1 MRRRAHVRHM
11 VNIMR
16 AWFACVFICIALVFE
31 DFLGAPYELMMAT
44 IAAFIFCGALFVAQM
59 LNHMGYK
66 TYDKIRVVVMGG
78 LFIFIFTRP
87 YPTHWLILVYLAIY
101 IPLNMI
107 YPDKS
112 PGSDE

>member
-1 MRRRAHVRHM
+1 MRRRAHVWHM

-16 AWFACVFICIALVFE
+16 AWFACVFIFIAAGFE
-31 DFLGAPYELMMAT
+31 IFLGAPRELMMAT
-44 IAAFIFCGALFVAQM
+44 AAGFMVCAALFLLQM

-66 TYDKIRVVVMGG
+66 TYDKIRLVVMGG
-78 LFIFIFTRP
+78 LFIVIFTRP
-87 YPTHWLILVYLAIY
+87 YPIHWLIPVYLAIY